1 MMIEE
6 KLKYTFKNK
15 NLLSQ
20 ALTHSSKSLNNYE
33 RLEFLGD
40 SILDF
45 LVGEYLFKS
54 TNENE
59 GYLTVKRSH
68 FVSENYLASIFDELN
83 LQEDIMLG
91 KSMKNAV
98 SKAIKADIVEA
109 IIAGIY
115 LDGGLNC
122 AKKFLKNHF
131 HLSDFRLVQ
140 DDNYKSRLQE
150 LVQAGFKCAIKYVT
164 QKTDNGFVSTFYMD
178 EDKISTGEGKD
189 KVSAEQICAKNAI
202 EKLFKV

>member
-1 MMIEE
+1 MIEK

-20 ALTHSSKSLNNYE
+20 AITHSSKSVENYE

-45 LVGEYLFKS
+45 LVAEYLFKS
-54 TNENE
+54 SSENE
-59 GYLTVKRSH
+59 GYLTIKRSH
-68 FVSENYLASIFDELN
+68 YVSENYLASIFDKLN

-98 SKAIKADIVEA
+98 SKAIKADVIEA

-115 LDGGLNC
+115 LDGGLNQ
-122 AKKFLKNHF
+122 AKKFLQNNF
-131 HLSDFRLVQ
+131 HLGDFRSVE

-164 QKTDNGFVSTFYMD
+164 QKTDNGFISTFYMD
-178 EDKISTGEGKD
+178 EDKVSTGEGKD
-189 KVSAEQICAKNAI
+189 KSSAEQICAKNAI